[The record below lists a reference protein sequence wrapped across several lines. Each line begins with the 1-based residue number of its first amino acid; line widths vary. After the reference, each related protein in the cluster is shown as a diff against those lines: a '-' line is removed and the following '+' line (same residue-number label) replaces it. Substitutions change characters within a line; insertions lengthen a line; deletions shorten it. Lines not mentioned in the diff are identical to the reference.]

1 MRRCRCGRLLS
12 RLFSGRCLWP
22 HGCSGRRRARPPAR
36 LGPHFVRRR
45 ASKPGQA
52 PPPPTGTAA
61 RSARTL
67 RCPPRRQQWGFCAMR
82 SPLAACRRRVGG
94 LDGVIPPPCGG
105 EAALFHVNR
114 PISHVIPLRVFQA
127 LKSHR
132 WDCNVCGVSRKMT
145 MLNYV
150 RLGGEVSRAR
160 PRLGAV
166 RQAVCRCC
174 RAQLPGPAAGARQFR
189 ASWWQPVR

>member
-1 MRRCRCGRLLS
+1 MVLLAAPRVFRAPCVAPLVFRAPCVAPLVFRAPEAPAAREARR
-12 RLFSGRCLWP
+12 
-22 HGCSGRRRARPPAR
+22 
-36 LGPHFVRRR
+36 PHFVRRR

-67 RCPPRRQQWGFCAMR
+67 RCPPRRQQWGFAPCEA
-82 SPLAACRRRVGG
+82 LWRRVA
-94 LDGVIPPPCGG
+94 GVSEAWMASFPPCGG
-105 EAALFHVNR
+105 EAALFDVNR

-150 RLGGEVSRAR
+150 
-160 PRLGAV
+160 
-166 RQAVCRCC
+166 
-174 RAQLPGPAAGARQFR
+174 
-189 ASWWQPVR
+189 